1 MASPSVLVDGSLE
14 DRAHQALVEWL
25 TEEHPSPGQPVPIR
39 EFARRLNMSRTPV
52 RSAVGRLYERGLL
65 AYDSVAGF
73 TVAVPSLSSL
83 YELFE
88 LRLMIESHSVRRY
101 CERAV
106 EDPADVLQDLIDEQ
120 AELATAAVDDPSSY
134 IAFRDND
141 SRFHRALV
149 ELAELPRL
157 LELHDDLHLSI
168 HVTRAGMEAPITAN
182 RVDASV
188 AEHLAIVTALQ
199 SGEQDKAREALEG
212 HILRVRDQ
220 TIGFLSRPRMGAPT
234 PRTKSTRNP
243 A

>member
-1 MASPSVLVDGSLE
+1 MMMASPSALVDGSLE

-101 CERAV
+101 CERAI
-106 EDPADVLQDLIDEQ
+106 EEPADVLQELIDGGLG
-120 AELATAAVDDPSSY
+120 ELGLLVDQ
-134 IAFRDND
+134 ILQHVR
-141 SRFHRALV
+141 
-149 ELAELPRL
+149 RL
-157 LELHDDLHLSI
+157 LDG
-168 HVTRAGMEAPITAN
+168 T
-182 RVDASV
+182 
-188 AEHLAIVTALQ
+188 LAIAAHAVRLDHQ
-199 SGEQDKAREALEG
+199 PELEQL
-212 HILRVRDQ
+212 VQ
-220 TIGFLSRPRMGAPT
+220 
-234 PRTKSTRNP
+234 
-243 A
+243 